1 MNGINSNKLKAKIM
15 ENEFTRADV
24 AKMLGISANSLSR
37 KLNGKTEFV
46 LSEVVGLCDILNIDK
61 PCEIFFLHCP
71 KFSTITN
78 PNKAKCTHVGT
89 ESGTSQKKSPPL
101 NR

>member
-61 PCEIFFLHCP
+61 PCEIFFPSL
-71 KFSTITN
+71 SQILN
-78 PNKAKCTHVGT
+78 DNKS
-89 ESGTSQKKSPPL
+89 E
-101 NR
+101 